1 MIECQKI
8 KITIS
13 KKARHQFYQV
23 MDSFNETFY
32 LTDEINW
39 NYTKLVSDMAFDDI
53 GKFYKPKHYVDNE
66 YVEAT
71 NFEELIKGTSP

>member
-1 MIECQKI
+1 
-8 KITIS
+8 
-13 KKARHQFYQV
+13 